1 MIARSGSKNKKE
13 KRNVEEKNMIV
24 DNISNGNLY
33 FGVSARMEKALKYL
47 QQNDF
52 TKMDAGKYE
61 IDGNDVFALVQKY
74 DSKPIANGVWEAH
87 RNFIDV
93 QYVADGAEQ
102 MGYAYLKSL
111 NVSKEYDPAGDY
123 LLLEGKGIM
132 LNCQKGTFAV
142 FGPEDAHM
150 PCIAIDAP
158 QPIVKVVVKV
168 RV

>member
-1 MIARSGSKNKKE
+1 MIT
-13 KRNVEEKNMIV
+13 
-24 DNISNGNLY
+24 DNIKNADLY
-33 FGVSARMEKALKYL
+33 FGVSARLEKALKYL

-52 TKMDAGKYE
+52 TKMEKGKYE

-74 DSKPIANGVWEAH
+74 DSKPISEGLWEAH

-102 MGYAYLKSL
+102 MGYAYIDTLK
-111 NVSKEYDPAGDY
+111 VTKEYDPAGDY
-123 LLLEGKGIM
+123 SLLEGRGCM
-132 LNCQKGTFAV
+132 MECQSGTFAV

-158 QPIVKVVVKV
+158 RPIVKVVVKV